1 MKKMKNYGALFLL
14 TIGLSMASCK
24 KDEVINEEVP
34 PIENEEEV
42 ITDVR
47 LIFTNAADGND
58 VVSALAQDPDGT
70 GIQGLNVIDSI
81 NLDVSKTYNLT
92 FEILNA
98 LESPAEDITAEINDE
113 SDEHQLF
120 FSFSNDAFSNPL
132 GNGNID
138 NASDAI
144 NYTDFDVNNNPIGLS
159 STFTTSAAT
168 LTNGSFRIQLQHQ
181 PDIKS
186 STSTAQDGDTDI
198 NINFVLNVQ

>member
-1 MKKMKNYGALFLL
+1 MKNYGALFLL